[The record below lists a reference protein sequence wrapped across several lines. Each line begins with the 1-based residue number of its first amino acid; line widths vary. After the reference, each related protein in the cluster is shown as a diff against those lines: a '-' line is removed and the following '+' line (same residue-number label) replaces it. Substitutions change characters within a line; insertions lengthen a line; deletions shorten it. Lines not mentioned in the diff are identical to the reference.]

1 MKYNFI
7 IFLITVFNCQFSY
20 SQATDSIIIDSTL
33 SNSEQLFTDS
43 INSLNSK
50 NQLISSSRNAYN
62 QGLEFVKK
70 EEFEQAIISFTNS
83 INIDSTFSSAYLERA
98 KCYARTNNEW
108 AINDYYTSFST
119 FLSKFESPQIRADL
133 DELIDQ
139 FNDTMITILDG
150 QITEKIKAN
159 RFGQSMWRLF
169 LILAIIF
176 YLIES
181 VISRPAKKQANL

>member
-1 MKYNFI
+1 METHYPIKKE
-7 IFLITVFNCQFSY
+7 ITVVPNYQNEQIEIKNTSELGSY
-20 SQATDSIIIDSTL
+20 DL
-33 SNSEQLFTDS
+33 
-43 INSLNSK
+43 
-50 NQLISSSRNAYN
+50 Y
-62 QGLEFVKK
+62 
-70 EEFEQAIISFTNS
+70 FE
-83 INIDSTFSSAYLERA
+83 D
-98 KCYARTNNEW
+98 
-108 AINDYYTSFST
+108 DYYTSFST

>member
-1 MKYNFI
+1 MIPLIHRTLVLGATDEFNTTPVLIDQIKKINI
-7 IFLITVFNCQFSY
+7 PNESINKRWKLITPS
-20 SQATDSIIIDSTL
+20 
-33 SNSEQLFTDS
+33 
-43 INSLNSK
+43 
-50 NQLISSSRNAYN
+50 
-62 QGLEFVKK
+62 KK
-70 EEFEQAIISFTNS
+70 EITVVPNYQNEQIEIKNTSELGSYDLYFE
-83 INIDSTFSSAYLERA
+83 D
-98 KCYARTNNEW
+98 
-108 AINDYYTSFST
+108 DYYTSFST